1 MGFETSLNIGVSALR
16 AAQKQMEVTAH
27 NIANVGTEGYS
38 RQRVELEPSRP
49 SPGVFG
55 ARGDGMMGTGV
66 TVADVIRMR
75 NTLSDAALRAE
86 AGGSGAA
93 DARAEVLARAET
105 VLGPVDEGVPA
116 ALSKFFTAWDDL
128 SLNANDSGARLAT
141 VDAGTSLTAQLRS
154 ASGEIDRLMQ
164 DTGLSIGDTV
174 AEINVLA
181 RKAAE
186 LNQAVAEAMAGGHSP
201 NDLQDARD
209 VVLDKLARLTGGI
222 VRAGDLGSADVY
234 VSNRALVRGREVEVM
249 KANVGSPAGATWA
262 ADNKPITSGGRLG
275 ALTDL
280 VNTTLPA
287 LRADLDAIAL
297 GLRDTVNAQHQL
309 GFDQDGNPGIA
320 FFTGTSAADIGV
332 NALMTGRKVS
342 ASQSGAAVDA
352 ANALAMAGLRKT
364 PAVGTDTLQ
373 QALHGFAGKLGSM
386 SSTAKSTADAMRSVV
401 DNVKNERDEF
411 SSVSLNE
418 ELADMVRFQH
428 AYEAAA
434 KVIQVVDQM
443 LDHLINTVGR

>member
-27 NIANVGTEGYS
+27 NIANVSTEGYS

-86 AGGSGAA
+86 AGGSAAA

-141 VDAGTSLTAQLRS
+141 MDAGTSLTAQLRS
-154 ASGEIDRLMQ
+154 ASSELDRLIQ

-209 VVLDKLARLTGGI
+209 VVLDKLAGLTGGI
-222 VRAGDLGSADVY
+222 VRAGEMGSADLY

-262 ADNKPITSGGRLG
+262 ADNKAITSGGRLG
-275 ALTDL
+275 ALTEL
-280 VNTTLPA
+280 VNATLPA
-287 LRADLDAIAL
+287 LRSDLDAIAV
-297 GLRDTVNAQHQL
+297 GLRNTVNAQHQL

-320 FFTGTSAADIGV
+320 FFTGSSATDIGV
-332 NALMTGRKVS
+332 NPLMTGRKVA

-352 ANALAMAGLRKT
+352 ANALALAGLRT
-364 PAVGTDTLQ
+364 SPAVGTDTLQ
-373 QALHGFAGKLGSM
+373 QAIHGFAGKLGSM
-386 SSTAKSTADAMRSVV
+386 SSTAKSTAEAMRSVV
-401 DNVKNERDEF
+401 DNVRNERDEF

>member
-1 MGFETSLNIGVSALR
+1 MGFETSLNIGVSAMR
-16 AAQKQMEVTAH
+16 AAQKQMEVAAH
-27 NIANVGTEGYS
+27 NISNVNTEGYS

-86 AGGSGAA
+86 SGNSAAA
-93 DARAEVLARAET
+93 DARAEVLRRAET
-105 VLGPVDEGVPA
+105 ILGPVDEGVPA
-116 ALSKFFTAWDDL
+116 ALTKFFTSWDDL
-128 SLNANDSGARLAT
+128 SLNSRDSGARLA
-141 VDAGTSLTAQLRS
+141 VLDAATTLSAQLRG
-154 ASGEIDRLMQ
+154 AAGELDRLTT
-164 DTGLSIGDTV
+164 DTALTIGNTV
-174 AEINVLA
+174 DEINVLA

-186 LNQAVAEAMAGGHSP
+186 LNQAVAEAIAGGQSP

-209 VVLDKLARLTGGI
+209 VVVDKLAALTGGI
-222 VRAGDLGSADVY
+222 VRAGDMGSADVY

-249 KANVGSPAGATWA
+249 KANTGSPAGATWA
-262 ADNKPITSGGRLG
+262 ADNVAIRAGGRLG

-280 VNTTLPA
+280 VNQTLPS
-287 LRADLDAIAL
+287 LRADLDAFAV

-309 GFDQDGNPGIA
+309 GYDQDGNPGIA
-320 FFTGTSAADIGV
+320 FFTGSSATDIGV
-332 NALMTGRKVS
+332 NAAMTGRTVA
-342 ASQSGAAVDA
+342 ASQSGAAVDS
-352 ANALAMAGLRKT
+352 ANALAMAGLRTT
-364 PAVGTDTLQ
+364 PAIGTNTLQ
-373 QALHGFAGKLGSM
+373 QAIHGLAGKLGSM
-386 SSTAKSTADAMRSVV
+386 SATAQNTAEAMRAVV
-401 DNVKNERDEF
+401 DNIAYERIEF

-434 KVIQVVDQM
+434 KVMQVVDQM
-443 LDHLINTVGR
+443 LDHLINVVGR